1 MKTIEEAVADP
12 RAVFSV
18 PEVGELLGIGRGS
31 AYAAAQR
38 GEIPVLAL
46 GRRCVVP
53 KASLLSLLGVDH
65 SMAGNAPS
73 SDGRR

>member
-18 PEVGELLGIGRGS
+18 PEVGELLGIGRSS
-31 AYAAAQR
+31 AYAAAER
-38 GEIPVLAL
+38 GEIPVLAF
-46 GRRCVVP
+46 GCCCVVP
-53 KASLLSLLGVDH
+53 KASLLSPLGLDH
-65 SMAGNAPS
+65 SMAGSAPS